1 MLAAGG
7 SDTFDHQGEHAH
19 VSSAL
24 ILLFAGGQIS
34 SRKSFLTTKSA
45 SLWLAHIL

>member
-7 SDTFDHQGEHAH
+7 SDTFDHQGENAH

-24 ILLFAGGQIS
+24 ILFLLRSNQQQE
-34 SRKSFLTTKSA
+34 SFLTTKNA
-45 SLWLAHIL
+45 TLWLARIL